1 MPTHHSRDII
11 KKIDFN
17 QNKLIYLHE
26 MLINMSKKPI
36 NRLKAV
42 LAEQN
47 KTNKW
52 LAEQLQKNETT
63 VSRWCTNEVQPSM
76 ENLVLIA
83 EILGVD
89 VKELIYSTKK

>member
-1 MPTHHSRDII
+1 MSR
-11 KKIDFN
+11 K
-17 QNKLIYLHE
+17 Q
-26 MLINMSKKPI
+26 I

-52 LAEQLQKNETT
+52 LAERLKKNETT
-63 VSRWCTNEVQPSM
+63 ISRWCTNEVQPSM
-76 ENLVLIA
+76 ENLIA
-83 EILGVD
+83 IADLLAID